1 MDKSQFLVWL
11 MTNPDMSDAL
21 HLLSATEIAQRLQA
35 GTLTS
40 RALVDALLARY
51 HALNKKVG
59 AFTYLAEPDVIA
71 QAEAS
76 DLRRKQGK
84 ALGPLDGI
92 PVAIKDNIAVK
103 GQPLTCSS
111 KMLAKLISPY
121 DAHVIEALR
130 AAGAIIYGR
139 LNMDE
144 FAMGSSTENSA
155 LQKTYNPWDLARIP
169 GGSSGGS
176 AAALAAGLVP
186 LALGSDT
193 GGSIRQPASHCGVV
207 GLKPTYGLISRYGLV
222 AFASSLDQIG
232 PMARS
237 IDDCELLLNALATPD
252 SRDMTCFDKEQ
263 RTSLPPVAVNQLRI
277 GIPRGILDKGVGQE
291 VAAATRAAIDFYRSQ
306 GATIVEVDLPSS
318 DLAVPTYYVV
328 ATAEASSNLARYDG
342 VRYGHRSAQATTP
355 VEMMTLSR
363 SEGFGPEVK
372 RRILLGTFV
381 LSAGYA
387 DAYYVRAL
395 RARSKILSEHLAA
408 LEKVDMILTPTVP
421 TPAFKAGEKI
431 SDPLQLYLEDIF
443 TIPAN
448 LAGLP
453 ALSVPCGKSQ
463 HLPVGFHLVGAPLS
477 EKKLFAA
484 SRVFEAAHSYRHQ
497 QAPL

>member
-1 MDKSQFLVWL
+1 MAEEIYQ
-11 MTNPDMSDAL
+11 
-21 HLLSATEIAQRLQA
+21 LSATEISSRLAA
-35 GTLTS
+35 GKLTS
-40 RALVDALLARY
+40 RAVVEALIVRY
-51 HALNKKVG
+51 HQLNKKIG
-59 AFTYLAEPDVIA
+59 AFTSLDEKDVLA
-71 QAEAS
+71 QADAS
-76 DLRRKQGK
+76 DARRKAGK
-84 ALGPLDGI
+84 VLSLLDGI
-92 PVAIKDNIAVK
+92 PVAIKENIAVK

-111 KMLAKLISPY
+111 KMLANLVSPY
-121 DAHVIEALR
+121 DAHVVEALKS
-130 AAGAIIYGR
+130 AGAIIYGR

-155 LQKTYNPWDLARIP
+155 IQKTFNPWDLACIP

-176 AAALAAGLVP
+176 AASLASGLVP

-193 GGSIRQPASHCGVV
+193 GGSIRQPASHCGIV
-207 GLKPTYGLISRYGLV
+207 GMKPTYGLVSRFGLV

-232 PMARS
+232 PMARTVA
-237 IDDCELLLNALATPD
+237 DCELLLKVLATPD
-252 SRDMTCFDKEQ
+252 ARDMTCFDSTQ
-263 RTSLPPVAVNQLRI
+263 RSQLPVATEKSLRI
-277 GIPRGILDKGVGQE
+277 GIPKGVLGKGVGAE
-291 VAAATRAAIDFYRSQ
+291 VAAATQAAIDFYKSK
-306 GATIVEVDLPSS
+306 GATIIEVDLPSS
-318 DLAVPTYYVV
+318 ELAVPTYYVV

-342 VRYGHRSAQATTP
+342 VRYGHRSSNAQTP
-355 VEMMTLSR
+355 IEMMTNSR

-395 RARSKILSEHLAA
+395 RARSKIRAEHLVA
-408 LEKVDMILTPTVP
+408 LEKVDMILSPTVP
-421 TPAFKAGEKI
+421 TPAFKVGEKV

-453 ALSVPCGKSQ
+453 ALSVPCGKSG

-477 EKKLFAA
+477 ESKLFAA
-484 SRVFEAAHSYRHQ
+484 AQLFESAHSFANQ
-497 QAPL
+497 QPTL

>member
-1 MDKSQFLVWL
+1 MAQELYQ
-11 MTNPDMSDAL
+11 
-21 HLLSATEIAQRLQA
+21 LSATEISQRLA
-35 GTLTS
+35 KGELTS
-40 RALVDALLARY
+40 RALVEALMKRY

-59 AFTYLAEPDVIA
+59 AFTHLDEADVLA
-71 QAEAS
+71 QADAS
-76 DLRRKQGK
+76 DARRKAGK
-84 ALGPLDGI
+84 TLGPLDGI
-92 PVAIKDNIAVK
+92 PVGIKDNIAVK

-111 KMLAKLISPY
+111 KMLAPLVSPY
-121 DAHVIEALR
+121 DAHVIESLR
-130 AAGAIIYGR
+130 AAGAILYGR

-155 LQKTYNPWDLARIP
+155 VQKTFNPWDLARIP

-176 AAALAAGLVP
+176 AAALSAGLVP

-193 GGSIRQPASHCGVV
+193 GGSIRQPASHCGII

-232 PMARS
+232 PMART
-237 IDDCELLLNALATPD
+237 IDDCVLLLNALASPD
-252 SRDMTCFDKEQ
+252 ARDMTCFNKNHRQ
-263 RTSLPPVAVNQLRI
+263 QLPEVAAKSLRI
-277 GIPRGILDKGVGQE
+277 GVPKGVLGKGVGAE
-291 VAAATRAAIDFYRSQ
+291 VAAATQAAIDFYKSQ
-306 GATIVEVDLPSS
+306 GCTIIEVDLPSS

-342 VRYGHRSAQATTP
+342 VRYGHRSANAKTP
-355 VEMMTLSR
+355 IEMMTNSR

-395 RARSKILSEHLAA
+395 RARSKIRAEHLAA
-408 LEKVDMILTPTVP
+408 LEKVDMLLTPTVP

-453 ALSVPCGKSQ
+453 ALSVPCGKSG

-477 EKKLFAA
+477 ENKLLAA
-484 SRVFEAAHSYRHQ
+484 ARLFEAAHGFANQ
-497 QAPL
+497 LPTL

>member
-1 MDKSQFLVWL
+1 
-11 MTNPDMSDAL
+11 MSDAL
-21 HLLSATEIAQRLQA
+21 HLLSATEIAQRLHA

-40 RALVDALLARY
+40 RALVEALLIRY
-51 HALNKKVG
+51 RNLNSKVG
-59 AFTYLAEPDVIA
+59 AFTYLSESDVIA

-76 DLRRKQGK
+76 DERRKQGK
-84 ALGPLDGI
+84 TLSSLDGI

-169 GGSSGGS
+169 GGS
-176 AAALAAGLVP
+176 AAALAAGFVP

-237 IDDCELLLNALATPD
+237 IDDCELLLNALASPD
-252 SRDMTCFDKEQ
+252 ARDMTCFDQGQ
-263 RTSLPPVAVNQLRI
+263 RTLLPPVAVNQLRI

-291 VAAATRAAIDFYRSQ
+291 VAAATRAAIDFYRAQ

-342 VRYGHRSAQATTP
+342 VRYGHRSSQATTP

-477 EKKLFAA
+477 EKKLLAA
-484 SRVFEAAHSYRHQ
+484 SRVFEASHPYRHQ

>member
-1 MDKSQFLVWL
+1 MAEELYQ
-11 MTNPDMSDAL
+11 
-21 HLLSATEIAQRLQA
+21 LSATEISRRLA
-35 GTLTS
+35 TGKLTS
-40 RALVDALLARY
+40 RTLVEALLVRY
-51 HALNKKVG
+51 HKLNSKIG
-59 AFTYLAEPDVIA
+59 AFTSLDESSVLA
-71 QAEAS
+71 QADAA
-76 DLRRKQGK
+76 DARRLAGK
-84 ALGPLDGI
+84 SLGPLDGI
-92 PVAIKDNIAVK
+92 PVAIKENIAVK

-111 KMLAKLISPY
+111 KMLANLISPY
-121 DAHVIEALR
+121 DAHVVEALKS
-130 AAGAIIYGR
+130 AGAILYGR

-155 LQKTYNPWDLARIP
+155 IQKTFNPWDLSRIP

-193 GGSIRQPASHCGVV
+193 GGSIRQPASHCGIV
-207 GLKPTYGLISRYGLV
+207 GLKPTYGLVSRFGLV

-232 PMARS
+232 PMART
-237 IDDCELLLNALATPD
+237 IADCELLLNALATPD
-252 SRDMTCFDKEQ
+252 ARDMTCFDKTQ
-263 RTSLPPVAVNQLRI
+263 RQQLPVGQDSALRI
-277 GIPRGILDKGVGQE
+277 GIPKGVLGKGVGAE
-291 VAAATRAAIDFYRSQ
+291 VAAATQGAIDFYKSK
-306 GATIVEVDLPSS
+306 GATIIEVDLPSS
-318 DLAVPTYYVV
+318 ELAVPTYYVV

-342 VRYGHRSAQATTP
+342 VRYGHRAANAKTP
-355 VEMMTLSR
+355 IEMMTQSR

-395 RARSKILSEHLAA
+395 RARSKIRAEHLAA
-408 LEKVDMILTPTVP
+408 LEKVDMILSPTVP
-421 TPAFKAGEKI
+421 TPAFKVGEKV

-453 ALSVPCGKSQ
+453 ALSVPCGKSG

-477 EKKLFAA
+477 ENKLFAA
-484 SRVFEAAHSYRHQ
+484 AQLFESAHSFANQ
-497 QAPL
+497 QPAL

>member
-1 MDKSQFLVWL
+1 MAEEIYQ
-11 MTNPDMSDAL
+11 
-21 HLLSATEIAQRLQA
+21 LSATEISSRLAA
-35 GTLTS
+35 GKLTS
-40 RALVDALLARY
+40 RAVVEALIARY
-51 HALNKKVG
+51 HQLNKKIG
-59 AFTYLAEPDVIA
+59 AFTSLDEKDVLA
-71 QAEAS
+71 QADAS
-76 DLRRKQGK
+76 DARRKAGK
-84 ALGPLDGI
+84 VLSPLDGI
-92 PVAIKDNIAVK
+92 PVAIKENIAVK

-111 KMLAKLISPY
+111 KMLANLVSPY
-121 DAHVIEALR
+121 DAHVVEALKS
-130 AAGAIIYGR
+130 AGAIIYGR

-155 LQKTYNPWDLARIP
+155 IQKTFNPWDLACIP

-176 AAALAAGLVP
+176 AASLASGLVP

-193 GGSIRQPASHCGVV
+193 GGSIRQPASHCGIV
-207 GLKPTYGLISRYGLV
+207 GMKPTYGLVSRFGLV

-232 PMARS
+232 PMARTVA
-237 IDDCELLLNALATPD
+237 DCELLLKVLATPD
-252 SRDMTCFDKEQ
+252 VRDMTCFDSTQ
-263 RTSLPPVAVNQLRI
+263 RSQLPVATEKSLRI
-277 GIPRGILDKGVGQE
+277 GIPKGLLGKGVGAE
-291 VAAATRAAIDFYRSQ
+291 VAAATQAAIDFYKSK

-342 VRYGHRSAQATTP
+342 VRYGHRSSNAKTP
-355 VEMMTLSR
+355 IEMMTNSR

-395 RARSKILSEHLAA
+395 RARSKIRAEHLAA
-408 LEKVDMILTPTVP
+408 LEKVDMILSPTVP
-421 TPAFKAGEKI
+421 TPAFKVGEKV

-453 ALSVPCGKSQ
+453 ALSVPCGKSG

-477 EKKLFAA
+477 ESKLFAA
-484 SRVFEAAHSYRHQ
+484 AQLFESAHSFANQ
-497 QAPL
+497 QPTL

>member
-1 MDKSQFLVWL
+1 
-11 MTNPDMSDAL
+11 MSTAL
-21 HLLSATEIAQRLQA
+21 HQLSAVELAQRLKS
-35 GTLTS
+35 GSLTS
-40 RALVDALLARY
+40 RALVDALIARY
-51 HALNKKVG
+51 ETVNPRVG
-59 AFTYLAEPDVIA
+59 AFLSLDVADVRA
-71 QAEAS
+71 QADAS
-76 DLRRKQGK
+76 DERRRQGQ
-84 ALGPLDGI
+84 ARGPLDGI

-103 GQPLTCSS
+103 GQPLTCAS
-111 KMLAKLISPY
+111 KMLARLVSPY
-121 DAHVIEALR
+121 DAHVTEQLR
-130 AAGAIIYGR
+130 AAGAILYGR

-155 LQKTYNPWDLARIP
+155 FQKTFNPWDLSRIP
-169 GGSSGGS
+169 GGSSGGT

-207 GLKPTYGLISRYGLV
+207 GLKPTYGLVSRFGLV

-237 IDDCELLLNALATPD
+237 LEDCELLLQVLATPD
-252 SRDMTCFDKEQ
+252 ARDMTCFDATQ
-263 RTSLPPVAVNQLRI
+263 RQSLPVPAKSALRL
-277 GIPRGILDKGVGQE
+277 GVPKGFLGKGVAPDVVKALE
-291 VAAATRAAIDFYRSQ
+291 SVLDFYRSQ
-306 GATIVEVDLPSS
+306 GCSIVEVDLPSA

-328 ATAEASSNLARYDG
+328 ATAEASSNLGRYDG
-342 VRYGHRSAQATTP
+342 VRYGHRSSQASNP
-355 VEMMTLSR
+355 IEMMTMSR

-395 RARSKILSEHLAA
+395 RARAKIRAEYLKALSQ
-408 LEKVDMILTPTVP
+408 VDVLLTPTVP
-421 TPAFKAGEKI
+421 TPAFKVGEKS

-453 ALSVPCGKSQ
+453 ALSVPCGRSGQ
-463 HLPVGFHLVGAPLS
+463 LPIGFHLVGAPHSEAKLLS
-477 EKKLFAA
+477 VGKL
-484 SRVFEAAHSYRHQ
+484 FEAAHGFAHQ
-497 QAPL
+497 QAVL

>member
-1 MDKSQFLVWL
+1 MAEEIYQ
-11 MTNPDMSDAL
+11 
-21 HLLSATEIAQRLQA
+21 LSATEISSRLAA
-35 GTLTS
+35 GKLTS
-40 RALVDALLARY
+40 RAVVEALIVRY
-51 HALNKKVG
+51 HQLNKKIG
-59 AFTYLAEPDVIA
+59 AFTSLDEKDVLA
-71 QAEAS
+71 QADAS
-76 DLRRKQGK
+76 DARRKAGK
-84 ALGPLDGI
+84 ILSPLDGI
-92 PVAIKDNIAVK
+92 PVAIKENIAVK

-111 KMLAKLISPY
+111 KMLANLVSPY
-121 DAHVIEALR
+121 DAHVVEALKS
-130 AAGAIIYGR
+130 AGAIIYGR

-155 LQKTYNPWDLARIP
+155 IQKTFNPWDLACIP

-176 AAALAAGLVP
+176 AASLASGLVP

-193 GGSIRQPASHCGVV
+193 GGSIRQPASHCGIV
-207 GLKPTYGLISRYGLV
+207 GMKPTYGLVSRFGLV

-232 PMARS
+232 PMARTVA
-237 IDDCELLLNALATPD
+237 DCELLLKVLATPD
-252 SRDMTCFDKEQ
+252 ARDMTCFDSTQ
-263 RTSLPPVAVNQLRI
+263 RSQLPIATEKSLRI
-277 GIPRGILDKGVGQE
+277 GIPKGVLGKGVGAE
-291 VAAATRAAIDFYRSQ
+291 VAAATQAAIDFYKSK

-342 VRYGHRSAQATTP
+342 VRYGHRSANAKTP
-355 VEMMTLSR
+355 IEMMTNSR

-395 RARSKILSEHLAA
+395 RARSKIRAEHLAA
-408 LEKVDMILTPTVP
+408 LEKVDMILSPTVP
-421 TPAFKAGEKI
+421 TPAFKVGEKV

-453 ALSVPCGKSQ
+453 ALSVPCGKSG

-477 EKKLFAA
+477 ESKLFAA
-484 SRVFEAAHSYRHQ
+484 AQLFESAHSFANQ
-497 QAPL
+497 QPTL

>member
-1 MDKSQFLVWL
+1 
-11 MTNPDMSDAL
+11 MTLSL
-21 HLLSATEIAQRLQA
+21 HQLSAVELSRRLQSGA
-35 GTLTS
+35 LTS

-51 HALNKKVG
+51 EAINPKVG
-59 AFTYLAEPDVIA
+59 AFTSIDAADVRA
-71 QAEAS
+71 QADAS
-76 DLRRKQGK
+76 DERRKQGK
-84 ALGPLDGI
+84 SLGALDGI

-111 KMLAKLISPY
+111 KMLAKLVSPY
-121 DAHVIEALR
+121 DAHVVELLR
-130 AAGAIIYGR
+130 AAGAILYGR

-155 LQKTYNPWDLARIP
+155 LQKTFNPWDLTRIP

-207 GLKPTYGLISRYGLV
+207 GLKPTYGLVSRFGLV

-237 IDDCELLLNALATPD
+237 VEDCALLLNVLASPD
-252 SRDMTCFDKEQ
+252 ARDMTCFEANRRQ
-263 RTSLPPVAVNQLRI
+263 ALPTPAPQALRI
-277 GIPRGILDKGVGQE
+277 GLPRGFLGKGLAPE
-291 VAAATRAAIDFYRSQ
+291 VAQAVQRALDFYKAQ
-306 GATIVEVDLPSS
+306 GCQLIEVDLPSA

-328 ATAEASSNLARYDG
+328 ATAEASSNLGRYDG
-342 VRYGHRSAQATTP
+342 VRYGHRSAKAGNP
-355 VEMMTLSR
+355 IEMMTQSR

-395 RARSKILSEHLAA
+395 RARAKIRAEYLAA
-408 LEKVDMILTPTVP
+408 LSQVDVLLTPTVP
-421 TPAFKAGEKI
+421 TPAFKVGEKA

-453 ALSVPCGKSQ
+453 AISVPCGHAG
-463 HLPVGFHLVGAPLS
+463 HLPVGFHLVGAPQS
-477 EKKLFAA
+477 EARLLAVA
-484 SRVFEAAHSYRHQ
+484 QLFEAAHSFAQQ
-497 QAPL
+497 QAAL

>member
-1 MDKSQFLVWL
+1 MAEV
-11 MTNPDMSDAL
+11 L
-21 HLLSATEIAQRLQA
+21 HTLSAAELGRRLTA

-40 RALVDALLARY
+40 RALCEALIARY
-51 HALNKKVG
+51 DVFNDKVG
-59 AFTYLAEPDVIA
+59 AFTHLDRADVLA
-71 QAEAS
+71 QADAS
-76 DLRRKQGK
+76 DARRQAGQGR
-84 ALGPLDGI
+84 GPLEGI
-92 PVAIKDNIAVK
+92 PVAIKDNIAVQ

-111 KMLAKLISPY
+111 KMLASLVSPY
-121 DAHVIEALR
+121 DSHVAERLR
-130 AAGAIIYGR
+130 AAGAILYGR

-155 LQKTYNPWDLARIP
+155 VRKTFNPWDLTRIP

-207 GLKPTYGLISRYGLV
+207 GLKPTYGLVSRFGLV

-237 IDDCELLLNALATPD
+237 VEDCELLLSALASAD
-252 SRDMTCFDKEQ
+252 ARDMTCFSSDERALTAAGEAKK
-263 RTSLPPVAVNQLRI
+263 LRI
-277 GIPRGILDKGVGQE
+277 GIPKGFLGKGVAPE
-291 VAAATRAAIDFYRSQ
+291 VAAAVNAAIEFYRAQ
-306 GATIVEVDLPSS
+306 GCAISEVELPSA

-328 ATAEASSNLARYDG
+328 ATAEASSNLGRYDG
-342 VRYGHRSAQATTP
+342 VRYGHRSAQASTP
-355 VEMMTLSR
+355 VEMMTNSR
-363 SEGFGPEVK
+363 SEGFGAEVK

-387 DAYYVRAL
+387 DAYYNRAL
-395 RARSKILSEHLAA
+395 RARAKIRAEYLAA
-408 LEKVDMILTPTVP
+408 LSQVDILLTPTVP
-421 TPAFKAGEKI
+421 TPAFKVGEKV

-453 ALSVPCGKSQ
+453 ALSVPCGQSG

-477 EKKLFAA
+477 EAKLLAA
-484 SRVFEAAHSYRHQ
+484 GRLFEAAHGFAHQ
-497 QAPL
+497 QAAL